1 MISKGKHETTTSLS
15 GWRFLVTYILVGV
28 VIAYYLIRL
37 FTIQVAQ
44 GETYV
49 IRAEDNRINTI
60 RMPTQRGM
68 ILDRNGVVLAR
79 NIASYNVTIT
89 PADLPIDE
97 GSVQEVY
104 RRLSALINV
113 PVNNGEINEETV
125 RNFTPCLN
133 DLGITQIV
141 FIGRSLAPYN
151 PVRIR
156 CNIDAVAAKVIR
168 ERGSELPGVNIEIE
182 PIREYPTGVL
192 TSTVVGFLGPIPAIE
207 QEYWQSLGFV
217 ADRDKVGYAG
227 IENSLNNI
235 LIGKNGQRVVE
246 VDVAGEI
253 LRDVEPPIEPVRGNN
268 VHLTIDVRLQSAARA
283 ALLNNMRFH
292 NIRSGNPDL
301 YTQGV
306 VIVMD
311 VRTGEILA
319 MVSHPTFEN
328 NRMARFI
335 PTYYFDQLSRDPAKP
350 LFNHA
355 ISAEHSPGSV
365 YKLATAM
372 GALNEGVIT
381 PEQELF
387 DPGVIKLEQRFS
399 PNDPRPRLQEY
410 VCYTYKTTGAGHG
423 DVDFVEGVGVSC
435 NVYFYKIGGGYEDE
449 VPGNGLNVWRLKE
462 YAQALGY
469 GRTFGIEL
477 PGETDG
483 LVPDPNWKRRSQGE
497 NWATGDTYLASVGG
511 GYVLSTPLQVLV
523 SAATIAADG
532 RMMKPTLIREITN
545 SEGEVVRPF
554 EPQLILDITKD
565 AVINIYDENFFQ
577 TGETKTVEP
586 WVIEEVQKG
595 MLYTVVEGTVARIF
609 GEEVGFE
616 SAGKTGTAEYCD
628 NVAREKGICQPGSWP
643 SHAWYMGYAPYNNP
657 EIAVVTFVYNGGE
670 GAILA
675 GPVVRQVMEA
685 YFALKEIDMEE
696 GGTNVP

>member
-1 MISKGKHETTTSLS
+1 MLITYLMLG
-15 GWRFLVTYILVGV
+15 GVIGFYLV
-28 VIAYYLIRL
+28 RL
-37 FTIQVAQ
+37 FSIQILGA
-44 GETYV
+44 ETYQ
-49 IRAEDNRINTI
+49 IRAEDNRTNIV
-60 RMPTQRGM
+60 RLPTQRGF
-68 ILDRNGVVLAR
+68 IYDRNGVVLAR
-79 NIASYNVTIT
+79 NIASYNVVIT
-89 PADLPIDE
+89 PANLPADE
-97 GSVQEVY
+97 GAVQEVY
-104 RRLSALINV
+104 RQLSALINV
-113 PVNNGEINEETV
+113 PVNNGEINAETV

-133 DLGITQIV
+133 DLGIAQIV
-141 FIGRSLAPYN
+141 FIGDSLAPYN

-156 CNIDAVAAKVIR
+156 CNIDETTAKVIR
-168 ERGSELPGVNIEIE
+168 EKSVDLPGVDIEIE
-182 PIREYPTGVL
+182 PIRDYPTGVL

-217 ADRDKVGYAG
+217 ANRDKVGYAG
-227 IENSLNNI
+227 VENSLNDV

-246 VDVAGEI
+246 VDNAGKI
-253 LRDVEPPIEPVRGNN
+253 LRDVEPPVDAVPGNN

-283 ALLNNMRFH
+283 ALLNNMRFY
-292 NIRSGNPDL
+292 NTRVGDPDR

-335 PTYYFDQLSRDPAKP
+335 PAYYYDQLSRDPARP

-365 YKLATAM
+365 YKLATAI
-372 GALNEGVIT
+372 GALNERVVT
-381 PEQELF
+381 PEQVIF

-399 PNDPRPRLQEY
+399 PNDPRPRFQEY

-423 DVDFVEGVGVSC
+423 DVDFVRGVGVSC
-435 NVYFYKIGGGYEDE
+435 NVYFYKLGGGFENE
-449 VPGNGLNVWRLKE
+449 VPNGGLGVWRLKE

-477 PGETDG
+477 PGEADG

-497 NWATGDTYLASVGG
+497 NWATGDTYLAAVGE
-511 GYVLSTPLQVLV
+511 GYDLATPLQVLV
-523 SAATIAADG
+523 SAATIANNG
-532 RMMKPTLIREITN
+532 RMMKPTLIHEITN

-554 EPQLILDITKD
+554 EPQMIWDITKD
-565 AVINIYDENFFQ
+565 PVINIYDENFFQ
-577 TGETKTVEP
+577 TGEKKTVEP
-586 WVIEEVQKG
+586 WVLEEVRKG
-595 MLYTVVEGTVARIF
+595 MRYTVVDGTVALIF
-609 GEEVGFE
+609 RGANFE

-628 NVAREKGICQPGSWP
+628 PIAREKGICQPGNWP
-643 SHAWYMGYAPYNNP
+643 SHAWYVGFAPYNNP

-670 GAILA
+670 GAVLA
-675 GPVVRQVMEA
+675 GPVVRRVMEA
-685 YFALKEIDMEE
+685 YFALKQIDSGE
-696 GGTNVP
+696 GEGIAP